1 MTNENKKW
9 RRRGPEQWQQLLRR
23 QADSGQSVV
32 AFCRAEALSPASFY
46 RWRRQLLGLQPA
58 ATSDAA
64 PAFLDLGQLAG
75 GGGNASDDTGG
86 AGWELELTLGESV
99 VVRLRGR

>member
-9 RRRGPEQWQQLLRR
+9 RRRRPEQWQQLLRR
-23 QADSGQSVV
+23 QADSGQSVE

-46 RWRRQLLGLQPA
+46 RWRRQLVGLQPA
-58 ATSDAA
+58 APSDAK
-64 PAFLDLGQLAG
+64 PAFLDLGELAG
-75 GGGNASDDTGG
+75 FGASG
-86 AGWELELTLGESV
+86 GWELALTLGESV